1 MDKSPKICQ
10 ILFDVDDEYKDSN
23 LSFAVNYIAAH
34 NFVQLSY
41 TVVKY
46 NEDWLIVFTFLVL
59 YFMPVFNFLSSH

>member
-1 MDKSPKICQ
+1 VRSRDSFALTSSCRIEMDKSPKICQ

-46 NEDWLIVFTFLVL
+46 NED
-59 YFMPVFNFLSSH
+59 

>member
-46 NEDWLIVFTFLVL
+46 NED
-59 YFMPVFNFLSSH
+59 